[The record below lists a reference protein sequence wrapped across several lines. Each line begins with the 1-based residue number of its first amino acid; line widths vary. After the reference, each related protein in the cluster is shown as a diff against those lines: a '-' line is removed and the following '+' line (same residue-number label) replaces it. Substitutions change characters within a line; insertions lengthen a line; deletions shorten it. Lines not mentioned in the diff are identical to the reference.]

1 MSRRF
6 LPLALLLATT
16 LSCGTDSN
24 EPQTTTLVGVA
35 IDYDPTAMLSGAGVT
50 LLDPP
55 GSSTTSDANG
65 HFSFTQLTRG
75 TSVRVMVTATNYR
88 ETINPIRFLGASTI
102 NVIDF
107 AASTAYVNIQ
117 YAAVAVTPT
126 AGTAMVIAKLEDDLG
141 TPRVAIPLADIT
153 LLDQNQSPVGT
164 GPFVFGASGSL
175 DNTLTATAS
184 FGGQSRIAFLNVA
197 PGNYTLRVV
206 VGGSPLLRPLAA
218 RTDGVTL
225 VVR

>member
-1 MSRRF
+1 MSRHI

-24 EPQTTTLVGVA
+24 ESQTTTLIGVA

-75 TSVRVMVTATNYR
+75 TSVRVMVSATNYR
-88 ETINPIRFLGASTI
+88 ETVNPIRLLGASTI
-102 NVIDF
+102 QMVAL
-107 AASTAYVNIQ
+107 AASVAFVNQQ

-126 AGTAMVIAKLEDDLG
+126 AGTAMLIAKLEDDLG
-141 TPRVAIPLADIT
+141 TPRTAIPLSDIT
-153 LLDQNQSPVGT
+153 LLDQNQAPVGT
-164 GPFVFGASGSL
+164 GPYVFGASGNL

-184 FGGQSRIAFLNVA
+184 FGGQSRIAFLNVP

-206 VGGSPLLRPLAA
+206 DGVPLLRPLAA
-218 RTDGVTL
+218 RADGVTL